1 VKNPIL
7 RKKST
12 VMEGFKKFLPAGFEE
27 VVVDLFLASPVRF
40 KIVPPRKTKL
50 GDFSIGH
57 GMEKPQIT
65 INGDLNPYSFL
76 ITTLHEFA
84 HLHTYQQY
92 GNRVNPHG
100 EEWKAN
106 FRKLL
111 IPIIDSGKLP
121 KDIEISLVNS
131 LVSMKASSCTDIK
144 LSRVLKNYDAR
155 KEGFEILEQL
165 PKNTIFV
172 LNGRQF
178 IKGDLRRKKFL
189 CEEIISKKLFLINS
203 LAEVRPLE
211 NKKN

>member
-7 RKKST
+7 RKKTS
-12 VMEGFKKFLPAGFEE
+12 VIEGFKKFLPEGFEE
-27 VVVDLFLASPVRF
+27 IVAELFLASPIRF

-50 GDFSIGH
+50 GDFSVGL
-57 GMEKPQIT
+57 GFEKPQIT

-100 EEWKAN
+100 EEWKTN

-111 IPIIDSGKLP
+111 LPIIDSGKLP
-121 KDIEISLVNS
+121 KDIEHSLVNS
-131 LVSMKASSCTDIK
+131 LVSMKASSCTDQK
-144 LSRVLKNYDAR
+144 LSRVLKNYDEI
-155 KEGFEILEQL
+155 KEGIKILEQL

-172 LNGRQF
+172 LNGREF
-178 IKGDLRRKKFL
+178 IKGELRRKRFL
-189 CEEIISKKLFLINS
+189 CEETISKRMYLINS
-203 LAEVRPLE
+203 LAEVRPI
-211 NKKN
+211 

>member
-1 VKNPIL
+1 
-7 RKKST
+7 
-12 VMEGFKKFLPAGFEE
+12 MEGFKKFLPAGFEE
-27 VVVDLFLASPVRF
+27 IVVDLFLASPVRF

-50 GDFSIGH
+50 GDFSVGH
-57 GMEKPQIT
+57 GMEKPHIT

-131 LVSMKASSCTDIK
+131 LVSMKASSCTDTK

-178 IKGDLRRKKFL
+178 IKGNLRRKKFL
-189 CEEIISKKLFLINS
+189 CEETISKRMFLINS
-203 LAEVRPLE
+203 LAEVQPL
-211 NKKN
+211 

>member
-1 VKNPIL
+1 
-7 RKKST
+7 
-12 VMEGFKKFLPAGFEE
+12 MEGFKKFLPAGFEE
-27 VVVDLFLASPVRF
+27 IVVDLFLATPVRF

-121 KDIEISLVNS
+121 KDVEISLVNS
-131 LVSMKASSCTDIK
+131 LVSMKASSCTDTK

-178 IKGDLRRKKFL
+178 IKGNLRRKKFL
-189 CEEIISKKLFLINS
+189 CEETISKRMFLINS
-203 LAEVRPLE
+203 LAEVQPL
-211 NKKN
+211 

>member
-1 VKNPIL
+1 
-7 RKKST
+7 
-12 VMEGFKKFLPAGFEE
+12 MEGFKKFLPAGFEE
-27 VVVDLFLASPVRF
+27 VVVDLFLAYPVRF

-178 IKGDLRRKKFL
+178 IKGNLRRKKFL
-189 CEEIISKKLFLINS
+189 CEETISKRMFLINS
-203 LAEVRPLE
+203 LAEVQPL
-211 NKKN
+211 

>member
-1 VKNPIL
+1 MKNPIL

-27 VVVDLFLASPVRF
+27 IVVDLFLASPVRF

-155 KEGFEILEQL
+155 KEGFEI
-165 PKNTIFV
+165 F
-172 LNGRQF
+172 
-178 IKGDLRRKKFL
+178 
-189 CEEIISKKLFLINS
+189 
-203 LAEVRPLE
+203 
-211 NKKN
+211 

>member
-1 VKNPIL
+1 
-7 RKKST
+7 
-12 VMEGFKKFLPAGFEE
+12 MEGFKKFLPAGFEE
-27 VVVDLFLASPVRF
+27 IVVDLFLASPVRF

-111 IPIIDSGKLP
+111 IPIINSGKLP

-131 LVSMKASSCTDIK
+131 LVNMKASSCTDIK

-178 IKGDLRRKKFL
+178 IKGNLRRKKFL
-189 CEEIISKKLFLINS
+189 CEETISKRMFLINS
-203 LAEVRPLE
+203 LAEVQPL
-211 NKKN
+211 

>member
-1 VKNPIL
+1 
-7 RKKST
+7 
-12 VMEGFKKFLPAGFEE
+12 MEGFKKFLPAGFEE
-27 VVVDLFLASPVRF
+27 IVVDLFLASPVRF

-131 LVSMKASSCTDIK
+131 LVSMKASSCTDTK
-144 LSRVLKNYDAR
+144 LSRVLKNYDTR

-178 IKGDLRRKKFL
+178 IKGNLRRKKFL
-189 CEEIISKKLFLINS
+189 CEETISKRMFLINS
-203 LAEVRPLE
+203 LAEVQPL
-211 NKKN
+211 

>member
-1 VKNPIL
+1 
-7 RKKST
+7 
-12 VMEGFKKFLPAGFEE
+12 MEGFKKFLPAGFEE
-27 VVVDLFLASPVRF
+27 IVVDLFLASPVRF

-178 IKGDLRRKKFL
+178 IKGNLRRKKFL
-189 CEEIISKKLFLINS
+189 CEETISKRMFLINS
-203 LAEVRPLE
+203 LAEVQPL
-211 NKKN
+211 

>member
-1 VKNPIL
+1 
-7 RKKST
+7 
-12 VMEGFKKFLPAGFEE
+12 MEGFKKFLPAGFEE
-27 VVVDLFLASPVRF
+27 IVVDLFLASPVRF

-50 GDFSIGH
+50 GDFSVGH

-131 LVSMKASSCTDIK
+131 LVSMKASSCTDTK

-178 IKGDLRRKKFL
+178 IKGNLRRKKFL
-189 CEEIISKKLFLINS
+189 CEETISKRMFLINS
-203 LAEVRPLE
+203 LAEVQPL
-211 NKKN
+211 

>member
-1 VKNPIL
+1 
-7 RKKST
+7 
-12 VMEGFKKFLPAGFEE
+12 MEGFKKFLPAGFEE
-27 VVVDLFLASPVRF
+27 IVVDLFLASPVRF

-111 IPIIDSGKLP
+111 IPIINSGKLP

-178 IKGDLRRKKFL
+178 IKGNLRRKKFL
-189 CEEIISKKLFLINS
+189 CEETISKRMFLINS
-203 LAEVRPLE
+203 LAEVQPL
-211 NKKN
+211 

>member
-1 VKNPIL
+1 
-7 RKKST
+7 
-12 VMEGFKKFLPAGFEE
+12 MEGFKKFLPAGFEE
-27 VVVDLFLASPVRF
+27 IVVDLFLASPVRF

-111 IPIIDSGKLP
+111 IPIINSGKLP

-144 LSRVLKNYDAR
+144 LSRVLKNYDTR

-178 IKGDLRRKKFL
+178 IKGNLRRKKFL
-189 CEEIISKKLFLINS
+189 CEETISKRMFLINS
-203 LAEVRPLE
+203 LAEVQPL
-211 NKKN
+211 

>member
-1 VKNPIL
+1 
-7 RKKST
+7 
-12 VMEGFKKFLPAGFEE
+12 MEGFKKFLPAGFEE
-27 VVVDLFLASPVRF
+27 IVVDLFLASPVRF

-131 LVSMKASSCTDIK
+131 LVSMKASSCTDTK

-178 IKGDLRRKKFL
+178 IKGNLRRKKFL
-189 CEEIISKKLFLINS
+189 CEETISKRMFLINS
-203 LAEVRPLE
+203 LAEVQPL
-211 NKKN
+211 

>member
-1 VKNPIL
+1 
-7 RKKST
+7 
-12 VMEGFKKFLPAGFEE
+12 MEGFKKFLPAGFEE
-27 VVVDLFLASPVRF
+27 IVVDLFLASPVRF

-111 IPIIDSGKLP
+111 IPIIDSRKLP

-172 LNGRQF
+172 LNGREF
-178 IKGDLRRKKFL
+178 RKGDFRRKKFL
-189 CEEIISKKLFLINS
+189 CEETLSKRMFLINS
-203 LAEVRPLE
+203 LAEVQPL
-211 NKKN
+211 